1 MCQGG
6 VAQLRPKFPRLK
18 EIGAWSDRSRV
29 RDRAHRAT
37 RVDATCTRSRET
49 RVLADRSCDQR
60 NRAQTALVHARH
72 LRAAA
77 GMISLHSGH
86 SFVGGPAG
94 AGAGFRSAFVTR
106 NTHRAMI
113 TKSTIFPKNAP

>member
-6 VAQLRPKFPRLK
+6 LAQLGPKFLRLNQ
-18 EIGAWSDRSRV
+18 IGAWSDPSRV
-29 RDRAHRAT
+29 RERAHRAT
-37 RVDATCTRSRET
+37 RVDKTCTPSRET

-94 AGAGFRSAFVTR
+94 AGVGLRIAFVIR
-106 NTHRAMI
+106 NTQRAMI
-113 TKSTIFPKNAP
+113 TKSTMFPKNAP